1 LREPLCSADLRH
13 PFSGVKS
20 RQLLRFYSE
29 KIAMTSPF
37 AAFLLLSFARLLFR
51 RIVVLQNGARLF
63 DLVSAH
69 RCLVLLASKKEKEGM
84 HQ

>member
-1 LREPLCSADLRH
+1 
-13 PFSGVKS
+13 
-20 RQLLRFYSE
+20 
-29 KIAMTSPF
+29 MTSPF